1 MGLLA
6 FTYISPLSLTAKCL
20 ALPGKL
26 STTTVAS
33 KPSGKN
39 RPPFFSR
46 KQLVQTID
54 NKQIAVK

>member
-1 MGLLA
+1 MGLFA

-26 STTTVAS
+26 STTTTAS

-39 RPPFFSR
+39 KPPFFSR
-46 KQLVQTID
+46 KQLVKTIAIRH
-54 NKQIAVK
+54 IAMK